1 MKRINKNRN
10 FRIAGFAIAILV
22 LFTGLFAIGAGS
34 YDASSMEISGLESA
48 VMSATFVAPVF
59 MIKSMVKDKDGND
72 TEVLT
77 FKELSEED
85 LKEFQE
91 KGESQDLAAYFIAKN
106 EHARAELQ
114 KLVDEKATAEDIK
127 EATDAIREDMAE
139 QAKALNESLK
149 QFGLAIKKLSK
160 KEKVELEKGQFASVR
175 DGLMEHKETL
185 EAMSEDEKDS
195 KSLRISFKAVGD
207 MTIAGN
213 VSGGNVP
220 VEQRLAGLDVIASRR
235 LRLMDVVSSLPA
247 LSNTISWVSQ
257 SGKEGSAGG
266 TTEGA
271 LKNQID
277 FNLVV
282 DSEAVKK
289 RTAFIKVSTEMLGDI
304 DFMASEINNE
314 LMREL
319 GKDVE
324 AQVYEG
330 DDAGNNLN
338 GIRTVA
344 SAFAAGTFAGD
355 VDNANVV
362 DVLRVAMNQIAIAEQ
377 EMPNAILMHP
387 SDLTTLLLTKVTSSD
402 KRYIE
407 ALQEIASNRSLDGVP
422 IITTTLVTVDE
433 YLIGDFTMATV
444 WNRGD
449 ISIEVGLDGNDFTKN
464 IRTVL
469 AEWRGLVIVKTNR
482 RSAFVAGTFS
492 TDAAVLETA

>member
-1 MKRINKNRN
+1 MKRIHKNRN
-10 FRIAGFAIAILV
+10 FRIAGFALTIMV
-22 LFTGLFAIGAGS
+22 LFAGLFAIGADS
-34 YDASSMEISGLESA
+34 YDASSMEISGLASA
-48 VMSATFVAPVF
+48 TISATFVAPIF
-59 MIKSMVKDKDGND
+59 MIKSMVDDK
-72 TEVLT
+72 EVLT
-77 FKELSEED
+77 FKELTEEE

-106 EHARAELQ
+106 ENARAELK
-114 KLVDEKATAEDIK
+114 KLVDEKATPEDIK
-127 EATDAIREDMAE
+127 EATDAIREDMAK
-139 QAKALNESLK
+139 QATALNESLK

-160 KEKVELEKGQFASVR
+160 KEKVELAKGQFSSVKE
-175 DGLMEHKETL
+175 GLMEHKETL
-185 EAMSEDEKDS
+185 ESMATNDHDS
-195 KSLRISFKAVGD
+195 KSLSVSIKVVGN

-213 VSGGNVP
+213 VSGGDVP
-220 VEQRLAGLDVIASRR
+220 VEQRLAGLDVVASRR

-277 FNLVV
+277 FDLVV

-289 RTAFIKVSTEMLGDI
+289 RSAFIKVSTEMLGDI

-324 AQVYEG
+324 SQVYEG

-344 SAFAAGTFAGD
+344 TAFAAGTFALD

-422 IITTTLVTVDE
+422 IITTTLVTQDE

-482 RSAFVAGTFS
+482 RSAFVQGTFS
-492 TDAAVLETA
+492 TDQAALETV

>member
-1 MKRINKNRN
+1 MLLLVMGIV
-10 FRIAGFAIAILV
+10 FAAVGASAIDFSTIAVNGLTTV
-22 LFTGLFAIGAGS
+22 TGLA
-34 YDASSMEISGLESA
+34 
-48 VMSATFVAPVF
+48 FVAPVF
-59 MIKSMVKDKDGND
+59 MIKSMVDEK
-72 TEVLT
+72 EVTT
-77 FKELSEED
+77 FKELTTEQLDEFKKEGNAED
-85 LKEFQE
+85 LA
-91 KGESQDLAAYFIAKN
+91 SYFIAKN
-106 EHARAELQ
+106 DHARVELQ
-114 KLVDEKATAEDIK
+114 KLIDEKATAEDIK
-127 EATDAIREDMAE
+127 TATDEIRTDMAT
-139 QAKALNESLK
+139 QAKALNEALK

-160 KEKVELEKGQFASVR
+160 KEKTELAEGQFSSVKE
-175 DGLMEHKETL
+175 GLLEHKDIL
-185 EAMSEDEKDS
+185 EQMKANDANS
-195 KSLRISFKAVGD
+195 KGLSISFKAVGD

-266 TTEGA
+266 TTEGT

-282 DSEAVKK
+282 DSEVVKT
-289 RTAFIKVSTEMLGDI
+289 RTAFIKVSTQMLGDI
-304 DFMASEINNE
+304 EFMASEINNE

-324 AQVYEG
+324 GQVYEG
-330 DDAGNNLN
+330 DDTGNNLN

-344 SAFAAGTFAGD
+344 VAFAAGTFAGD

-362 DVLRVAMNQIAIAEQ
+362 DVLRVAINQIALAEQ

-387 SDLTTLLLTKVTSSD
+387 SDLTALLLEKVTSSD
-402 KRYIE
+402 KRYIQ

-449 ISIEVGLDGNDFTKN
+449 ISIEIGLDGNDFTKN
-464 IRTVL
+464 MRTVL
-469 AEWRGLVIVKTNR
+469 GEWRGLVIVKTNR
-482 RSAFVAGTFS
+482 RSAFVQGTFS
-492 TDAAVLETA
+492 TDQAVLETI